1 MVDSPIE
8 RGRAWVEIDL
18 DALSHN
24 IADIRSKT
32 PSDCEIMAIVK
43 ANAYGHGI
51 EKVVER
57 MANDGVTAFGV
68 ATINEG
74 IQVRQV
80 VPSGEILVFG
90 RVHIDDIGLLSKFNL
105 SQLVVDE
112 THAKILNDSGYKVN
126 IHVAIDTG
134 MHRLGLEPSNF
145 DEIESVFKHKNL
157 MVKGLVTHFAS
168 ADSFEEDD
176 ISFTHTQIK
185 RFYTVVSKLKD
196 KGYNVGKIHAQ
207 SSYGVYNYPELQ
219 CDYIRPGIMLYGVHS
234 QADDTKVKTNLRPIL
249 SLRANIA
256 QVKWIDAGES
266 VSYSRTFTSDKP
278 TKIATVCIGYADG
291 VPRQMSGRNANAI
304 VHGQKVPIVGRI
316 CMDMLMLD
324 VTSIENVQAGD
335 TVTLIGKD
343 GENEIRCEEVAAI
356 AGTITNDVLTG
367 LASRLPRVYNTNP

>member
-1 MVDSPIE
+1 MVDSPIKQ
-8 RGRAWVEIDL
+8 GRAWVEIDL

-32 PSDCEIMAIVK
+32 PSNCEIMAIVK

-51 EKVVER
+51 EKVVQR
-57 MANDGVTAFGV
+57 MTKDGVNAFGV

-74 IQVRQV
+74 IKVRQN
-80 VPSGEILVFG
+80 VPLGEILVFG
-90 RVHIDDIGLLSKFNL
+90 RAHFEDVGLLSRFNL
-105 SQLVVDE
+105 SQLVVDGA
-112 THAKILNDSGYKVN
+112 HAKMLNDSGYKLNVH
-126 IHVAIDTG
+126 IGIDTG

-145 DEIESVFKHKNL
+145 EEIENVFKHQNL
-157 MVKGLVTHFAS
+157 KVKGLVTHFAS
-168 ADSFEEDD
+168 ADSFDEDD

-185 RFYTVVSKLKD
+185 RFYTVVSKLKE
-196 KGYNVGKIHAQ
+196 KGYDVGKIHAQ

-219 CDYIRPGIMLYGVHS
+219 CDYIRPGIMLYGIHS
-234 QADDTKVKTNLRPIL
+234 QTDDTKVKTDLRPVL

-266 VSYSRTFTSDKP
+266 VSYSRTFTSEKP

-291 VPRQMSGRNANAI
+291 VPRQLSGRGANAI

-324 VTSIENVQAGD
+324 VTSVEHVQAGD
-335 TVTLIGKD
+335 TITLIGKD
-343 GENEIRCEEVAAI
+343 GEHEIRCEEVAEI

-367 LASRLPRVYNTNP
+367 LASRLPRIYV